1 MTRSI
6 VLLMALTAAC
16 GDNLYEPVTG
26 TWVQYTAAPP
36 LCDGVTNDRASIQ
49 AMLNL
54 GGTVQLPPGEC
65 LIAAPNAGSTADLVL
80 PVCPAGAHYELVGAG
95 EAGTVLRQAPGQPP
109 SARTL
114 HVAGSCWTI
123 RDLTLDGAAQDQP
136 LCALVKNGITSQV
149 ACEHRA
155 GVFAAA
161 AVTIQHVT
169 ARDFSGD
176 GFSLYTGSG
185 SIVDH
190 VTAVANLRD
199 GLSCIGTAGAAR
211 ITNSLFAGN
220 AAEQVDLEPAS
231 CPDVELRDNV
241 LDGQGVNDFA
251 LAIAHG
257 DRFLA
262 VDNVINGPVDIVHS
276 HSVRLEHNAITNQT
290 LSSAVIVYLDSDA
303 ELRSNTIV
311 SPVSRIVVE
320 ITGLAAA
327 MAQPSVRLAGNTLTG
342 TGQTAIVYAQGA
354 NSVETSSAGAGTN
367 TLTCT
372 GPSGLG
378 VGLRATL
385 AAPYTFARAELRGD
399 MISGCTRGL
408 ELNGNYT
415 AQLAELY
422 AGDDDWGG
430 GTVKLDDGNGPL
442 RFAVVSGMTVSRWP
456 AGAVLTAAWPLTV
469 MTR

>member
-1 MTRSI
+1 MTHR
-6 VLLMALTAAC
+6 LMMIFALTAC
-16 GDNLYEPVTG
+16 GEPAAE
-26 TWVQYTAAPP
+26 TWVQYTGVPA
-36 LCDGVTNDRASIQ
+36 LCDGVANDRAAIQ
-49 AMLNL
+49 AMINL
-54 GGTVQLPPGEC
+54 GGIVQLPPGEC
-65 LIAAPNAGSTADLVL
+65 LVAAPNTGSTADLVL
-80 PVCPAGAHYELVGAG
+80 PVCPAGAHYELIGAG
-95 EAGTVLRQAPGQPP
+95 EVGTVLRQAPGQPP

-123 RDLTLDGAAQDQP
+123 RDLMLDGAAQDQP
-136 LCALVKNGITSQV
+136 LCALVKNGVTSQV

-161 AVTIQHVT
+161 GVTIQHVT
-169 ARDFSGD
+169 ARNFSGD

-190 VTAVANLRD
+190 VTATGNLRD

-211 ITNSLFAGN
+211 ITSSLFSGN

-276 HSVRLEHNAITNQT
+276 HGVRLEHNTITNPSM
-290 LSSAVIVYLDSDA
+290 SSAVVVYLDSDA
-303 ELRSNTIV
+303 ELRSNAIT

-320 ITGLAAA
+320 VTGLAAA
-327 MAQPSVRLAGNTLTG
+327 TAQPSVRLVGNTLTG

-354 NSVETSSAGAGTN
+354 SVVETSAVAAGVN
-367 TLTCT
+367 TMTCT
-372 GPSGLG
+372 GPNGLG
-378 VGLRATL
+378 IGLRATL
-385 AAPYTFARAELRGD
+385 AAPYTFARAEMRGD
-399 MISGCTRGL
+399 TISGCTRGL

-422 AGDDDWGG
+422 AGEDDWGG
-430 GTVKLDDGNGPL
+430 STVKLDDGNGPL

-456 AGAVLTAAWPLTV
+456 AGAVLTQAGPITV